1 MTRKFAFR
9 AALVAAPFLAL
20 FLYAAFNWYVW
31 VEHPYPVGMGE
42 EARKNP
48 YLALDQFLARMGART
63 EFARSP
69 VQLSRPPEKGVL
81 ILAGRRLAFMNPQ
94 RVREIDA
101 WVRRG
106 GLLVVEA
113 ESLGIDDPLLDNYG
127 IERDIPEGSRGTP
140 EERRAARKRETEK
153 REARKAEAKGDPR
166 SEYTATILW
175 PGASKPLRVRQ
186 PGPGLRIAG
195 EGEPAKLVSAMAGD
209 RLVLVA
215 FDADAGRVV
224 ALSSLNFLRN
234 RDMGELNHAEFAWRL
249 ATGAPQQRAS
259 MLFLRVPSPSLWA
272 WIRENA
278 WPVVISAM
286 ILLLLW
292 LGRIVPRFGPLEP
305 EPPPVR
311 RSLVEHL
318 RAAGRFVWSRGDAQK
333 LIEAARDRVWRTALR
348 RRGGLAGL
356 AHSKAHD
363 TLVSLTGQAPATVQ
377 RALHGAGNNP
387 ATFVTTAAALQD
399 LESGLTH
406 NRLKHNLRHSRA
418 GGNPAKQGAT
428 R

>member
-20 FLYAAFNWYVW
+20 ILYAAFNWYVW
-31 VEHPYPVGMGE
+31 VEQPYPAGMGE

-48 YLALDQFLARMGART
+48 YLALDQFLVRMGART

-69 VQLSRPPEKGVL
+69 AQLSRPPEKGVL
-81 ILAGRRLAFMNPQ
+81 IIAARRLAFMTSQ

-106 GLLVVEA
+106 GMLVVEA
-113 ESLGIDDPLLDNYG
+113 EPIGIDDPLLENYG
-127 IERDIPEGSRGTP
+127 IERDIPEWDRGTP
-140 EERRAARKRETEK
+140 QERRAAKKREAEK
-153 REARKAEAKGDPR
+153 REARKAESRAAAR
-166 SEYTATILW
+166 SDSIATIPW
-175 PGASKPLRVRQ
+175 PDASKPLRVLQ

-195 EGEPAKLVSAMAGD
+195 EGEPAKLVTAMAGE

-215 FDADAGRVV
+215 FDTDAGRVV
-224 ALSSLNFLRN
+224 VLSSLNFLRN
-234 RDMGELNHAEFAWRL
+234 RDLGQHNHAEFAWRL
-249 ATGAPQQRAS
+249 ATGAPQQRTS

-272 WIRENA
+272 WISEHA

-292 LGRIVPRFGPLEP
+292 LGRIVPRFGPLDSEP
-305 EPPPVR
+305 APVR

-318 RAAGRFVWSRGDAQK
+318 RASGRFVWSRGDAQR
-333 LIEAARDRVWRTALR
+333 LLEAARDRVWRTALR

-356 AHSKAHD
+356 AHSKAQD

-387 ATFVTTAAALQD
+387 AAFVTTAAALQD

-406 NRLKHNLRHSRA
+406 NK
-418 GGNPAKQGAT
+418 KGAT

>member
-31 VEHPYPVGMGE
+31 VERPYPVGMGD

-69 VQLSRPPEKGVL
+69 VQLSRPPEKGAL
-81 ILAGRRLAFMNPQ
+81 IIAARRLAFMTPQ

-106 GLLVVEA
+106 GMLVVEA
-113 ESLGIDDPLLDNYG
+113 EPTGIDDPLLENYG
-127 IERDIPEGSRGTP
+127 IERNIPEWDRGTP
-140 EERRAARKRETEK
+140 EERRAAKKRETER
-153 REARKAEAKGDPR
+153 REARKAESRAAASTD
-166 SEYTATILW
+166 YVATIPW
-175 PGASKPLRVRQ
+175 PDAPKPLRVLL

-224 ALSSLNFLRN
+224 VLSSLNFLRN
-234 RDMGELNHAEFAWRL
+234 RDLGQNNHAEFAWRL
-249 ATGAPQQRAS
+249 ATGAPQQRTS
-259 MLFLRVPSPSLWA
+259 MLFLRVPSPSLLA

-286 ILLLLW
+286 VLLLLW

-363 TLVSLTGQAPATVQ
+363 TLVSLTGQTPATVQ

-406 NRLKHNLRHSRA
+406 NRLMHNLRHSRA